1 MRSRNSSGNEKK
13 PVVSLSQAAAGTAL
27 ENVAAI
33 EMRENVWLH
42 RNDDQQVGATKQRD
56 HGSAE
61 LKASCSEL
69 KSRHS

>member
-13 PVVSLSQAAAGTAL
+13 LVVSLSHAAAGTAL
-27 ENVAAI
+27 EDVAAI

-56 HGSAE
+56 NGNAE
-61 LKASCSEL
+61 LKVSCSEL